1 MFAIDRFF
9 LDWERLSLLL
19 GGGGPAMDRDL
30 YGVLG
35 VPITASPAEIRHA
48 FREVAK
54 RRHPDVN
61 RGDPDAPR
69 KFMEALEAA
78 ETLLNPR
85 RRAVY
90 DARVRPVTPT
100 PSPAP
105 RPAPVPR
112 PPPEAAAKPP
122 EMSAFGVTWR
132 TALAVCGIGVAIA
145 LLVTAPRN
153 HNGQIGLVTGSSV
166 NGTVMWK
173 ATSFR
178 LDDGWG
184 INLAGQGARL
194 QVFPGMSTD
203 LEVDSGYLSSAGH
216 ITFLPP
222 GAAPTYA
229 ECLRTVRRTSDQAQ
243 SLDEISPARHRHADL
258 CSAGVSGDVAFIR
271 VTRNDQ
277 AGMSIDITV
286 WKYI

>member
-1 MFAIDRFF
+1 
-9 LDWERLSLLL
+9 
-19 GGGGPAMDRDL
+19 MDRDL

-35 VPITASPAEIRHA
+35 VPITASQAEIRHA

-90 DARVRPVTPT
+90 DARARRVAPPPMPEHAPMPPVT
-100 PSPAP
+100 AP
-105 RPAPVPR
+105 R
-112 PPPEAAAKPP
+112 
-122 EMSAFGVTWR
+122 MSALGVTWR
-132 TALAVCGIGVAIA
+132 TALAVCGIGAAIA
-145 LLVTAPRN
+145 LLVATPRK
-153 HNGQIGLVTGSSV
+153 HTEHIGSV
-166 NGTVMWK
+166 NNGAIMWK
-173 ATSFR
+173 ATGFR

-184 INLAGQGARL
+184 INLAGQGTRL

-216 ITFLPP
+216 ITFLRH
-222 GAAPTYA
+222 GAAPTFE
-229 ECLRTVRRTSDQAQ
+229 ECLSTVRQTSDQAQ
-243 SLDEISPARHRHADL
+243 SLDEIRPDRHADL
-258 CSAGVSGDVAFIR
+258 CSSGASGDVAFIR

-277 AGMSIDITV
+277 AGMSLDITV
-286 WKYI
+286 WKNI

>member
-1 MFAIDRFF
+1 
-9 LDWERLSLLL
+9 
-19 GGGGPAMDRDL
+19 MDRDL

-90 DARVRPVTPT
+90 DARARPV
-100 PSPAP
+100 AP
-105 RPAPVPR
+105 RLMPEHAPVP
-112 PPPEAAAKPP
+112 PTAALR
-122 EMSAFGVTWR
+122 MSALGVTWR
-132 TALAVCGIGVAIA
+132 TALAVCGIGAAIA
-145 LLVTAPRN
+145 LMVATPRKHTAQVDFA
-153 HNGQIGLVTGSSV
+153 NGA
-166 NGTVMWK
+166 VMWK
-173 ATSFR
+173 ATGFR

-184 INLAGQGARL
+184 INLAGRGTRL

-216 ITFLPP
+216 VTFLPP
-222 GAAPTYA
+222 GAAPGYA
-229 ECLRTVRRTSDQAQ
+229 QCLSTVRQTSDQAQ
-243 SLDEISPARHRHADL
+243 SLDEIRPARHADL
-258 CSAGVSGDVAFIR
+258 CSSGASGDIAFIR
-271 VTRNDQ
+271 VTRNDP
-277 AGMSIDITV
+277 AGMSLDITV
-286 WKYI
+286 WKNI

>member
-1 MFAIDRFF
+1 
-9 LDWERLSLLL
+9 
-19 GGGGPAMDRDL
+19 MDRDL

-35 VPITASPAEIRHA
+35 VPIGASQAEIRHA

-61 RGDPDAPR
+61 RGDPDASR

-90 DARVRPVTPT
+90 DARVRP
-100 PSPAP
+100 A
-105 RPAPVPR
+105 A
-112 PPPEAAAKPP
+112 PPPMPEHAPMPP
-122 EMSAFGVTWR
+122 ATALRMSALGVMWR
-132 TALAVCGIGVAIA
+132 TVLAVCGIAAAIA
-145 LLVTAPRN
+145 LLVATPRKYTA
-153 HNGQIGLVTGSSV
+153 QISSV
-166 NGTVMWK
+166 NGAIMWK
-173 ATSFR
+173 AADFR

-216 ITFLPP
+216 ITFLPR
-222 GAAPTYA
+222 GAAPTF
-229 ECLRTVRRTSDQAQ
+229 ESCLSTVRQTSDQAQ
-243 SLDEISPARHRHADL
+243 SLDEIRPARHADL
-258 CSAGVSGDVAFIR
+258 CSSGASGDVAFIR
-271 VTRNDQ
+271 VTRNEP
-277 AGMSIDITV
+277 AGMSLDITV
-286 WKYI
+286 WKNI